1 MEQTSKQKGPSFT
14 REELRALFSLNTST
28 SCETAII
35 MQNSASGHDWQVQP
49 SFPLLHAY
57 MHQLTCITFTV
68 SESMRRGPDL

>member
-57 MHQLTCITFTV
+57 MHRLTSIIFTV